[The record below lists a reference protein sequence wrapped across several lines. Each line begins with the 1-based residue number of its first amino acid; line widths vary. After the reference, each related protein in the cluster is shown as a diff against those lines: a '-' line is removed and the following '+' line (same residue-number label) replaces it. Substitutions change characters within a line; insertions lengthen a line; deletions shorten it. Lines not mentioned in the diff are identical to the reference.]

1 MPYRP
6 LAAEAGFVHVC
17 AHRGHSIAA
26 PENTLPALEAAAAHG
41 ADACEIDVVLSAD
54 GEIIVIHDELLDR
67 TTDGKGRVAA
77 FDTQALARLD
87 AGSWFDPR
95 FAGTRL
101 PTLTQALTTAR
112 THRLALLI
120 EIKERQRPDRLIE
133 RLAVVLAEQR
143 ALDDV
148 LVISFDHPSLRRAQT
163 RISGLRT
170 EIITHARHVDP
181 VAVAHNAGLKIR
193 SGSAN
198 ILFLRWDA
206 KCTKSPPVKSTL
218 KFPNF
223 SLYASTKPSISLAN
237 PSTAPV
243 SKLVVVSYP
252 ISGTLLSAFTKGSFA
267 VK

>member
-148 LVISFDHPSLRRAQT
+148 LVISFDHPSLRRAQA

-170 EIITHARHVDP
+170 EIITQARHVDP
-181 VAVAHNAGLKIR
+181 VALARNAGCVSVAIESDMFHPDDARALHAAGIATR
-193 SGSAN
+193 VT
-198 ILFLRWDA
+198 IPRPERITLRQRHGLDPLGA
-206 KCTKSPPVKSTL
+206 IIAGLRDGLIDV
-218 KFPNF
+218 
-223 SLYASTKPSISLAN
+223 LAGDD
-237 PSTAPV
+237 TCAV
-243 SKLVVVSYP
+243 RALVD
-252 ISGTLLSAFTKGSFA
+252 GRA
-267 VK
+267 